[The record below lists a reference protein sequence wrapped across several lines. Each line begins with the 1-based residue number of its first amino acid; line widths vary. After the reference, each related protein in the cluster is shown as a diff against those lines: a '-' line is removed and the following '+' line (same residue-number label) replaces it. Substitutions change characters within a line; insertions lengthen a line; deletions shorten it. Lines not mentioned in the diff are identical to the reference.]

1 MFRYVALMWDA
12 QLPQLVASSSDW
24 ERQLRATAPD
34 WCCVLRRPGIVVL
47 VAGRSAGLDAHP
59 LCDDAGVV
67 VGEVFARP
75 KEMDSDAPAY
85 DGKFNRL
92 ETHQALK
99 SQGRS
104 LASQFWGNYVAFV
117 IDDGHV
123 GSGDRARYVFKDP
136 SGTLPC
142 YFAEREGLQLLFSCL
157 EDCRR
162 IDMPSPVNWEFVRA
176 RAVHGFLDMQTP
188 TLLGISTVHR
198 GECARFDVGGRFLS
212 RSVFWHPSTFAN
224 PSELITDPAAAARA
238 LRATVRSC
246 IHAFARHHS
255 SVLAQTSGGLDSSIV
270 LGCLGDA
277 PYRPNITCYTDYAL
291 EATCDERRWARYA
304 SQRGAHRHIECCRD
318 PRDIALREMPRLSPT
333 VEPASYFT
341 HWQRGPLDRQ
351 MASQYGAT
359 AVFTGEGGDST
370 LCATSYTFAADHCF
384 RRHGF
389 SAPTW
394 RTALQVAS
402 RRDRTLW
409 QVLAKVIRREIFGAG
424 NADERRRQASFNR
437 LVSTDLKKEMAA
449 KGGDFG
455 IRSDMRRLPEE
466 IRLRL
471 GTLAFPPAFYD
482 LSISARHDAP
492 YAISPLC
499 AQPVFETCA
508 RIPIDIHF
516 DGGRSRGLARRAFAD
531 VVPVPILRRQWK
543 GRPLRFFEDVIQ
555 RNLPFIREHLLEGV
569 LARQGILDR
578 AAVERALEGGPTRSD
593 AVSGELFSHLDLEL
607 WIRDSA

>member
-1 MFRYVALMWDA
+1 MFRYAALMWDA
-12 QLPQLVASSSDW
+12 QGPQLAAVASNC
-24 ERQLRATAPD
+24 ERQLSATATD

-47 VAGRSAGLDAHP
+47 VAGRSGGLDAHL

-75 KEMDSDAPAY
+75 KEMYSDAPAH
-85 DGKFNRL
+85 DGKFNRF

-104 LASQFWGNYVAFV
+104 LASQFWGNFVAFV
-117 IDDGHV
+117 IDDGHL
-123 GSGDRARYVFKDP
+123 GGDRARYVFKDP

-142 YFAEREGLQLLFSCL
+142 YFTEREGVQVLFSCL

-162 IDMPSPVNWEFVRA
+162 VGISSPVNWEFVRA
-176 RAVHGFLDMQTP
+176 RAVYGFLDMQIP

-198 GECARFDVGGRFLS
+198 GECVRFGAGGKFVS
-212 RSVFWHPSTFAN
+212 RSVFWHPSTFEDA
-224 PSELITDPAAAARA
+224 SELITDPAAAARA

-277 PYRPNITCYTDYAL
+277 PHRPNITCYTDYVP
-291 EATCDERRWARYA
+291 EAASDERRWARYA

-318 PRDIALREMPRLSPT
+318 PRGIALRDMPRLSPT
-333 VEPASYFT
+333 VEPAAYFT

-384 RRHGF
+384 RRHGLK
-389 SAPTW
+389 AQTW

-409 QVLAKVIRREIFGAG
+409 QVLAKGIRSEIFGAG
-424 NADERRRQASFNR
+424 NADERRRRASFNR
-437 LVSTDLKKEMAA
+437 LVSTDLKNEMAA
-449 KGGDFG
+449 KASDFS
-455 IRSDMRRLPEE
+455 IWSDMRRLPEE

-482 LSISARHDAP
+482 LSTSARHDAP
-492 YAISPLC
+492 YAVSPLC

-516 DGGRSRGLARRAFAD
+516 DGGRSRGLVRRAFAD

-543 GRPLRFFEDVIQ
+543 DRPLRFFEEVIQ
-555 RNLPFIREHLLEGV
+555 RNLPFMREHLLEGV

-578 AAVERALEGGPTRSD
+578 AAVELALEGGPTRSD

>member
-1 MFRYVALMWDA
+1 
-12 QLPQLVASSSDW
+12 
-24 ERQLRATAPD
+24 
-34 WCCVLRRPGIVVL
+34 
-47 VAGRSAGLDAHP
+47 
-59 LCDDAGVV
+59 
-67 VGEVFARP
+67 
-75 KEMDSDAPAY
+75 
-85 DGKFNRL
+85 
-92 ETHQALK
+92 
-99 SQGRS
+99 
-104 LASQFWGNYVAFV
+104 
-117 IDDGHV
+117 
-123 GSGDRARYVFKDP
+123 
-136 SGTLPC
+136 
-142 YFAEREGLQLLFSCL
+142 
-157 EDCRR
+157 
-162 IDMPSPVNWEFVRA
+162 
-176 RAVHGFLDMQTP
+176 
-188 TLLGISTVHR
+188 
-198 GECARFDVGGRFLS
+198 
-212 RSVFWHPSTFAN
+212 
-224 PSELITDPAAAARA
+224 
-238 LRATVRSC
+238 
-246 IHAFARHHS
+246 
-255 SVLAQTSGGLDSSIV
+255 
-270 LGCLGDA
+270 
-277 PYRPNITCYTDYAL
+277 
-291 EATCDERRWARYA
+291 
-304 SQRGAHRHIECCRD
+304 
-318 PRDIALREMPRLSPT
+318 
-333 VEPASYFT
+333 
-341 HWQRGPLDRQ
+341 
-351 MASQYGAT
+351 
-359 AVFTGEGGDST
+359 
-370 LCATSYTFAADHCF
+370 
-384 RRHGF
+384 
-389 SAPTW
+389 
-394 RTALQVAS
+394 VAS

>member
-12 QLPQLVASSSDW
+12 QLPQLAAASSDW

-47 VAGRSAGLDAHP
+47 VAGRAAGLGAHL

-67 VGEVFARP
+67 VGEIFARP
-75 KEMDSDAPAY
+75 KEIDSDAPAY

-92 ETHQALK
+92 ETYQALK

-104 LASQFWGNYVAFV
+104 LASQFWGNFVAFV
-117 IDDGHV
+117 IDDGHL
-123 GSGDRARYVFKDP
+123 GSGECARYVFKDP

-142 YFAEREGLQLLFSCL
+142 YFTEREGVQLLFSCL

-162 IDMPSPVNWEFVRA
+162 ISLSFPVNWEFVRA
-176 RAVHGFLDMQTP
+176 RAVHGFLDMQIP
-188 TLLGISTVHR
+188 TLLGVSTVHR
-198 GECARFDVGGRFLS
+198 GECVRFHASGKFVS
-212 RSVFWHPSTFAN
+212 RSVFWHPSRFEDA
-224 PSELITDPAAAARA
+224 SELITDPAAASKA

-246 IHAFARHHS
+246 IHSFARHHS
-255 SVLAQTSGGLDSSIV
+255 SVLAQISGGLDSSIV

-277 PYRPNITCYTDYAL
+277 PNRPNITCYTDYVP
-291 EATCDERRWARYA
+291 EAVCDGRRWARYA
-304 SQRGAHRHIECCRD
+304 SQRGAHRHIEWCRD
-318 PRDIALREMPRLSPT
+318 PRDIAFRDMPRLSTT

-351 MASQYGAT
+351 MAAEYGAT
-359 AVFTGEGGDST
+359 AVLTGEGGDST
-370 LCATSYTFAADHCF
+370 LCATSYTFAADHCL
-384 RRHGF
+384 RRHGLK
-389 SAPTW
+389 AQTW

-409 QVLAKVIRREIFGAG
+409 QVLAKAIRREVFGAG
-424 NADERRRQASFNR
+424 KADERRRQASFNR
-437 LVSTDLKKEMAA
+437 LVSADLKKGMVA
-449 KGGDFG
+449 KGGDFNIWSG
-455 IRSDMRRLPEE
+455 MGRLPEE

-482 LSISARHDAP
+482 LSTSARHDAP
-492 YAISPLC
+492 YAVSPLC

-543 GRPLRFFEDVIQ
+543 DRPLRFFEEVIQ
-555 RNLPFIREHLLEGV
+555 RNLPFMREHLLEGV

-578 AAVERALEGGPTRSD
+578 TAVEQALEGGPTRSG
-593 AVSGELFSHLDLEL
+593 AVSGEIFSHLDLEL
-607 WIRDSA
+607 WIRDSS

>member
-1 MFRYVALMWDA
+1 MFRYVVLMWDA
-12 QLPQLVASSSDW
+12 QSPKLAASASDW
-24 ERQLRATAPD
+24 ERQLSATAQD

-47 VAGRSAGLDAHP
+47 VSGRFAGLDAHL

-75 KEMDSDAPAY
+75 KEMESDAPAY

-104 LASQFWGNYVAFV
+104 LASQFWGNFVAFV
-117 IDDGHV
+117 IDDGHL
-123 GSGDRARYVFKDP
+123 GGDRARYVFKDP

-142 YFAEREGLQLLFSCL
+142 YFTEREGVQLIFSCL

-162 IDMPSPVNWEFVRA
+162 IGMSSPVNWEFVRA
-176 RAVHGFLDMQTP
+176 RAVHGFLDMQIP

-198 GECARFDVGGRFLS
+198 GECARFDAGGRLVS
-212 RSVFWHPSTFAN
+212 RSVFWHPSMFEAA
-224 PSELITDPAAAARA
+224 SELITDPAAAARA

-277 PYRPNITCYTDYAL
+277 PYRPNITCYTDYAP
-291 EATCDERRWARYA
+291 EAACDERRWARYA
-304 SQRGAHRHIECCRD
+304 SRRGAHRHIEWCHD
-318 PRDIALREMPRLSPT
+318 PRDIAFRDMPRLSPT

-384 RRHGF
+384 RRHGLK
-389 SAPTW
+389 AQTW

-409 QVLAKVIRREIFGAG
+409 QVLAKAIRREIFGAG
-424 NADERRRQASFNR
+424 NADERRRRASFNR
-437 LVSTDLKKEMAA
+437 LVSIDLKKEMAA
-449 KGGDFG
+449 KGCDFS
-455 IRSDMRRLPEE
+455 IWSDMRRLPEE

-471 GTLAFPPAFYD
+471 GTLAFPPVFYD
-482 LSISARHDAP
+482 LSTSARHDAP
-492 YAISPLC
+492 YSISPLC
-499 AQPVFETCA
+499 AQPVFETSA

-531 VVPVPILRRQWK
+531 VVPEPILRRQWK
-543 GRPLRFFEDVIQ
+543 DRPLCFFEEIIQ
-555 RNLPFIREHLLEGV
+555 RNLPFMREQLLEGV

-578 AAVERALEGGPTRSD
+578 AAVELALEGGPTRSST
-593 AVSGELFSHLDLEL
+593 VSGEIFSHLDLEL